1 MLELAMADHPGYLL
15 RALTPEAQGFAELL
29 TESRCQGFSMLQRLS
44 DEWASGVNRFDR
56 QGEILFGVFDAGR
69 VVGTGGRNI
78 DPFQDDG
85 ETGRIRHLYVAEN
98 LRKTGMGRLLI
109 ANICADAG
117 RYFTRLHLR
126 APESAF
132 GFYERLGFA
141 RITGIDTATHH
152 LML

>member
-1 MLELAMADHPGYLL
+1 MLELAMANSRYLL
-15 RALTPEAQGFAELL
+15 SPLTPEAEGFAELL
-29 TESRCQGFSMLQRLS
+29 AESRRDGFRMLQRLA
-44 DEWASGVNRFDR
+44 DEWENGVNRFDR
-56 QGEILFGVFDAGR
+56 RGEILFGVFDAGR

-85 ETGRIRHLYVAEN
+85 KTGRVRHLYVAER

-109 ANICADAG
+109 QNICADAG

-132 GFYERLGFA
+132 GFYEHLSFTC
-141 RITGIDTATHH
+141 ITGIDTATHQ
-152 LML
+152 LIL